1 MILPDRRVIGG
12 VNARS
17 TEVDGP
23 LILFHFMRTQRIP
36 MEIKTSTNED
46 NAIMTI
52 VLAFIFEFLFTGTYA
67 VKGF

>member
-1 MILPDRRVIGG
+1 
-12 VNARS
+12 
-17 TEVDGP
+17 
-23 LILFHFMRTQRIP
+23 